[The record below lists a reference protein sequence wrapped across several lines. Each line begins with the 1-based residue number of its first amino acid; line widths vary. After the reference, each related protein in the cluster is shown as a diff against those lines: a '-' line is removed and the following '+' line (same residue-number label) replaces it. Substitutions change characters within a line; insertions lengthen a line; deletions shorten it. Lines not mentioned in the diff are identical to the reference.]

1 MASEEKNEPKE
12 RRKDRKK
19 VWQGKTVGVGE
30 VFYSLD
36 IAVGHCTSGF
46 VFPSVVSVF
55 YIFCRFPNP

>member
-1 MASEEKNEPKE
+1 MAHEEKNEPKE
-12 RRKDRKK
+12 RRKDKNK
-19 VWQGKTVGVGE
+19 VWQGKTVGSGK

-55 YIFCRFPNP
+55 HIFCRFPNP